1 MSTLH
6 ELEKKVENLS
16 DSISAKLKCRK
27 LEDLTLDSLRPKSVT
42 KEILASIVLEM
53 RSMICDSKSVL
64 RSASEKV
71 DEQKSDL
78 IRTKNELIE
87 CKSGKLDSVK
97 ETVQSEMKSFSEVVK
112 SKCVS
117 SKISP
122 AKIKMAVHSAIREED
137 RAKNFIIFGAP
148 EELECEEEEMTD
160 LELVQDI
167 FGITKCA
174 SVDRNSIRKCER
186 VGMKKSTDA
195 KRPIKVTL
203 KDAESVREVL
213 SKAKSLKSFQTDG
226 YNYEY
231 CKLFVSPD
239 RSPEERLTRQNL
251 VKEMKEKIKN
261 DPGKR
266 YYIRNNRVCA
276 AEIPTV

>member
-64 RSASEKV
+64 RLASEKV

-122 AKIKMAVHSAIREED
+122 AKIKMAAHSAIREED

-186 VGMKKSTDA
+186 VGMKKSVDA

>member
-64 RSASEKV
+64 RLASEKV

-186 VGMKKSTDA
+186 VGMKKSADA

-251 VKEMKEKIKN
+251 VKEMKEIIKN

>member
-1 MSTLH
+1 M
-6 ELEKKVENLS
+6 
-16 DSISAKLKCRK
+16 
-27 LEDLTLDSLRPKSVT
+27 
-42 KEILASIVLEM
+42 
-53 RSMICDSKSVL
+53 
-64 RSASEKV
+64 
-71 DEQKSDL
+71 
-78 IRTKNELIE
+78 
-87 CKSGKLDSVK
+87 
-97 ETVQSEMKSFSEVVK
+97 
-112 SKCVS
+112 S

-167 FGITKCA
+167 FGITKC

-186 VGMKKSTDA
+186 VGMKKSADA